1 MLTVEQKKKKQR
13 LVRIVIAFC
22 LLLIPAL
29 AYLQRGLLS
38 GDFNL
43 PISST
48 ILIFALININGLL
61 LLLMLYLV
69 LRNLVELVF
78 ERNQK
83 ILGSRLRTRLVICFV
98 SLSLIPTAILFIV
111 ALRFVST
118 SMDYWFNARV
128 EESLQSSLKL
138 AQSILH
144 DSSNQAEYTGRQL
157 AAILESGT
165 LDLNDLACPRTLF
178 YQDPGNRPA
187 RCTGQHPSA
196 QWRTESNGID

>member
-1 MLTVEQKKKKQR
+1 MLTEQQRRKKQR
-13 LVRIVIAFC
+13 LVRLVIVFC
-22 LLLIPAL
+22 LLLIPVL
-29 AYLQRGLLS
+29 GYVQRGLLS

-78 ERNQK
+78 ERKHK
-83 ILGSRLRTRLVICFV
+83 ILGARLRTRLVICFV
-98 SLSLIPTAILFIV
+98 SLALVPTAILFMV

-128 EESLQSSLKL
+128 EDSLQSSLKL
-138 AQSILH
+138 AQSTLH
-144 DSSNQAEYTGRQL
+144 DSGKQGRTAKAIRTVIN
-157 AAILESGT
+157 AAGVKNGKKVILEI
-165 LDLNDLACPRTLF
+165 LD
-178 YQDPGNRPA
+178 
-187 RCTGQHPSA
+187 
-196 QWRTESNGID
+196 

>member
-1 MLTVEQKKKKQR
+1 MLTEEQRKKKQR
-13 LVRIVIAFC
+13 LVRVVIVFC
-22 LLLIPAL
+22 LFLIPAL
-29 AYLQRGLLS
+29 AYMQRGLLS

-78 ERNQK
+78 ERRQK
-83 ILGSRLRTRLVICFV
+83 VLGARLRTRLVICFV

-118 SMDYWFNARV
+118 SMDYWFNAKV
-128 EESLQSSLKL
+128 EKSLQSSLKL
-138 AQSILH
+138 TQSILD
-144 DSSNQAEYTGRQL
+144 DSTKQAEYAGRQL
-157 AAILESGT
+157 ASILESGT
-165 LDLNDLACPRTLF
+165 LD
-178 YQDPGNRPA
+178 
-187 RCTGQHPSA
+187 
-196 QWRTESNGID
+196 